1 MKKFKKIT
9 GLVLALSFLAIL
21 VYPSLVLT
29 QEKEITGENVYQAN
43 CGKCHSERNATERSD
58 DEWAVIV
65 NHMRVRGGLTAKE
78 SRAVLEYLQEN
89 ND

>member
-1 MKKFKKIT
+1 MKKVKKIT
-9 GLVLALSFLAIL
+9 GLVLAVSFLAIL

-43 CGKCHSERNATERSD
+43 CGKCHYERNATERSD

-65 NHMRVRGGLTAKE
+65 THMRVRGGLTAKE